1 MSSAATTCTTDV
13 LVDAKCIQTIRKHTS
28 DVTKCCF
35 SKRYHLAVG
44 SSDRTVSVWE
54 WRSGRGF
61 EEKSYSPLTHHKY
74 MVTGVQFNG
83 DATILATSSL
93 DGSTTLCDVETGRI
107 VHTFVQNSCGG
118 IRSSCFMGN
127 HKNFVSAGD
136 DGTMCV
142 WDMFRRVLVRTI
154 TAHEEAISMIC
165 CSTDSRIMLTG
176 DTTGVAKVWLVAE
189 LTDTYGKTTPLSVLF
204 DCHDMGVNS
213 ADISTVTTITNKGKM
228 YSALTCGNDH
238 LVKIWQL
245 TLWKKN
251 AGSHQCAVEMVQSLK
266 GHSST
271 VTSVCFGGANNTVFA
286 STSMDKTT
294 RIWQMVDSNNAV
306 CLQVLERHTRY
317 VNTCRFSQDGLLFVT
332 GSNDKSV
339 IIWDVKG
346 DLDLNAKL
354 RDSSEDLSAVNIIKS
369 ENIQVDVSLRE
380 KLNMFTNAVN
390 TCDFS
395 SQCKYLVAAGCDKTI
410 RIWHFSE
417 NGHIEECKGSPLRA
431 HHYSVQQM
439 VISPCSSYMATCS
452 LDGMTVIWE
461 LNTLEPRGSLY
472 TEDGGARSCSFSG
485 NSELIAVACNNEIV
499 FVWKVET
506 LQLVAKLC
514 GNDEDVTCVS
524 FSPDSRYLMSGCV
537 EGHFRI
543 WPVHPKKHIISETST
558 IVQDKAHEIGITSA
572 HFAFKNPSRKPQ
584 SMLMLTGGSDAVVK
598 TWRLLDDRIDFKM
611 KFVGHGS
618 DITCVKFPRHITT
631 FLASTSLDKTA
642 RIWQTK
648 TGDCL
653 HVIDPKGAILTCCS
667 FSSNNKILATG
678 SLDKALYL
686 WNLPLDE
693 HDATTIR
700 KSASFETHGE
710 RLNSMS
716 DDDRRDLEVALSKL
730 SPSIDTPDEFICP
743 ITQQIFRDPVIC
755 SDGHTY
761 DRSAMVSW
769 FRRGKFSSPLTNEP
783 LLSKSMTTNTTIK
796 EAISVFVQQNQ
807 GV

>member
-1 MSSAATTCTTDV
+1 MSSVATTCALDV
-13 LVDAKCIQTIRKHTS
+13 PVAIKRIQTIHKHAS

-35 SKRYHLAVG
+35 SKRFHLAVG

-54 WRSGRGF
+54 WRSGHGF

-74 MVTGVQFNG
+74 MVTGVQFDG
-83 DATILATSSL
+83 DANILATSSL
-93 DGSTTLCDVETGRI
+93 DGSTTLCDVETGRV

-118 IRSSCFMGN
+118 IRSSCFVAN
-127 HKNFVSAGD
+127 YKYFVSAGD
-136 DGTMCV
+136 DGTICV

-154 TAHEEAISMIC
+154 TAHEEAISMVC

-176 DTTGVAKVWLVAE
+176 DTTGVAKVWPVSE
-189 LTDTYGKTTPLSVLF
+189 LTDTCGKSTPLYVLY

-213 ADISTVTTITNKGKM
+213 ADISTVTAITNKGKV
-228 YSALTCGNDH
+228 YSALTCGNDN

-251 AGSHQCAVEMVQSLK
+251 TSSHQCAVEMVQSLK

-271 VTSVCFGGANNTVFA
+271 VTSVCFCGGDATLFA
-286 STSMDKTT
+286 TTSMDKTT
-294 RIWQMVDSNNAV
+294 RIW
-306 CLQVLERHTRY
+306 R
-317 VNTCRFSQDGLLFVT
+317 
-332 GSNDKSV
+332 
-339 IIWDVKG
+339 
-346 DLDLNAKL
+346 DLK
-354 RDSSEDLSAVNIIKS
+354 SAVNIRRD
-369 ENIQVDVSLRE
+369 IQIEVTFRKKV
-380 KLNMFTNAVN
+380 MFTNAVN
-390 TCDFS
+390 SCDFS
-395 SQCKYLVAAGCDKTI
+395 NECKYLVAAGGDKTI
-410 RIWHFSE
+410 RVWNVDKSE
-417 NGHIEECKGSPLRA
+417 HIEECKDSPLYA

-439 VISPCSSYMATCS
+439 IISPCSSYMASCS
-452 LDGMTVIWE
+452 LDGMTVIWD
-461 LNTLEPRGSLY
+461 LNTLKQKGSLH
-472 TEDGGARSCSFSG
+472 TEYGGARSCSFSG

-499 FVWKVET
+499 FVWKIET

-543 WPVHPKKHIISETST
+543 WSVHPKKHIISETSI

-572 HFAFKNPSRKPQ
+572 HFVIKNPSRK
-584 SMLMLTGGSDAVVK
+584 SHSILMLTGGSDAVVK
-598 TWRLLDDRIDFKM
+598 IWRLMNDRIDFKM

-653 HVIDPKGAILTCCS
+653 HVIDPKDAILTCCS

-678 SLDKALYL
+678 SLDKAMFL
-686 WNLPLDE
+686 WNLPLDDE
-693 HDATTIR
+693 DATSIR
-700 KSASFETHGE
+700 KSASLEAHRS
-710 RLNSMS
+710 RLNGMS

-730 SPSIDTPDEFICP
+730 SSSTDIPDEFICP

-761 DRSAMVSW
+761 DRSAMMSW

-783 LLSKSMTTNTTIK
+783 LVSKSMTLNTTIK
-796 EAISVFVQQNQ
+796 EAISVFIQQNQ
-807 GV
+807 